1 MVTNRAPFRC
11 QARIIQTIAHTA
23 NPITRHGGTIGIDK
37 VVVDIDINVGSS
49 LGRALHDPWPL
60 WHGCGISPGI
70 GIGSTLL
77 LGRVRESSKRG
88 KGEGRREG
96 RQ

>member
-37 VVVDIDINVGSS
+37 VVDIDINVGSS
-49 LGRALHDPWPL
+49 LGRALHDPWLL
-60 WHGCGISPGI
+60 WHGCGISSGI

-77 LGRVRESSKRG
+77 LKRG
-88 KGEGRREG
+88 RGRREG